1 MASEAQEGSACLD
14 EVPMTESRNF
24 TTDDLSAAREAW
36 EKVRVRAFGNT
47 EPCEEGSCRHV
58 DCRLLLTGGN
68 LFAVLEDTLAQ
79 RNEMLAKVR
88 EACDRAIRVYD
99 HNGNLLVW
107 LPVSRILAILDAGGE
122 R

>member
-1 MASEAQEGSACLD
+1 M
-14 EVPMTESRNF
+14 
-24 TTDDLSAAREAW
+24 TDDLSAAREAW

-88 EACDRAIRVYD
+88 EAVSLYLVQLDRWHEFARQHPPGTMPPKPAAYESALRQLQFAI
-99 HNGNLLVW
+99 
-107 LPVSRILAILDAGGE
+107 IDAGGDDD
-122 R
+122 